1 MAEEGEYP
9 MSPTAFDYADLVQEA
24 RAFEFP
30 SPRPRREVV
39 EALPEPAPFNLIHA
53 ITGIRRCGKTFYAF
67 QLIQQLLSRGVPRD
81 RVFYFNFSDDRLRP
95 TPPALLNDV
104 VEEYWRQVPS
114 ARSEGCYLFLDEVQE
129 ADDWEGFCQRIA
141 ERERVTL
148 VVTGSSSKLSADEIA
163 SRFRGRLLEHPMRPL
178 SFVEFCLFN
187 GIYLPDADDLALAGS
202 VAPAMRSS
210 LEAAFDRYLIEGGFP
225 GAQGCGG
232 AERMAL
238 LQTYVRDVVVRD
250 VVDRY
255 PRAGVALANQVALYG
270 LRNTGCELSVNSLVA
285 SLKKVGY
292 PTTWETVSEVSRL
305 LEQAHLYDGVSEYST
320 SFSPSS
326 TATRKVYAVDT
337 GMAHAVSRA
346 SQHLAGKRL
355 ETAVHNELARRAAS
369 ARIDTVCSLTV
380 PGAKREKVDFVVGDA
395 LSLEPYG
402 LIQVT
407 VDMTADRT
415 RAREIGSLASAMRYA
430 GVDKGLVVTLRER
443 STIEVPEG
451 MIEVVPAWHWA
462 LMDGGE

>member
-1 MAEEGEYP
+1 

-30 SPRPRREVV
+30 NPRSSHEVV

-67 QLIQQLLSRGVPRD
+67 QLIRQLLSRGVPRD
-81 RVFYFNFSDDRLRP
+81 RVFYFNFADDRLRP

-187 GIYLPDADDLALAGS
+187 GVDLPDADDLALAGS

-210 LEAAFDRYLIEGGFP
+210 LESAFDRYLIEGGFP
-225 GAQGCGG
+225 GVQGFSF

-270 LRNTGCELSVNSLVA
+270 LRNTGCELSVNGLVGN
-285 SLKKVGY
+285 LKKVGY
-292 PTTWETVSEVSRL
+292 PTTWETVAEVSRL

-346 SQHLAGKRL
+346 SQQDAGKRL

-369 ARIDTVCSLTV
+369 GRIDTVCSLTV
-380 PGAKREKVDFVVGDA
+380 PSAKKEKVDFVVGDA

-407 VDMTADRT
+407 VDMAADRT
-415 RAREIGSLASAMRYA
+415 RAREIGSLVAAMRYA
-430 GVDKGLVVTLRER
+430 GVREGLVVTLRER

-451 MIEVVPAWHWA
+451 IIEVVPAWQWA
-462 LMDGGE
+462 LEGNGE

>member
-1 MAEEGEYP
+1 
-9 MSPTAFDYADLVQEA
+9 MSPSALDYAELVQEA
-24 RAFEFP
+24 RNFEFP
-30 SPRPRREVV
+30 NPRHRHEVI
-39 EALPEPAPFNLIHA
+39 EGLPDPAPFNLVHA

-67 QLIQQLLSRGVPRD
+67 QLIRQLLAGGIPRD

-95 TPPALLNDV
+95 APSALLNNI

-114 ARSEGCYLFLDEVQE
+114 ARTEGCYLFLDEVQE

-178 SFVEFCLFN
+178 SFAEYCLFN
-187 GIYLPDADDLALAGS
+187 DVPLPNAGDLKCVGG
-202 VAPAMRSS
+202 VAPSLRSS
-210 LEAAFDRYLIEGGFP
+210 LEAAFDRYVLEGGFP
-225 GAQGCGG
+225 GVQGLGS
-232 AERMAL
+232 AERIAL

-255 PRAGVALANQVALYG
+255 PRASVSLANQVALYG
-270 LRNTGCELSVNSLVA
+270 LRNTGCELSINNLTT

-305 LEQAHLYDGVSEYST
+305 LEQAHLYDSVCEYSS
-320 SFSPSS
+320 SFAPSS
-326 TATRKVYAVDT
+326 TSVCKVYAIDT

-346 SQHLAGKRL
+346 SQQDVGKRL
-355 ETAVHNELARRAAS
+355 ETAVYNELARRAAFE
-369 ARIDTVCSLTV
+369 RIDSVCSLTV
-380 PGAKREKVDFVVGDA
+380 PQGKREKVDFVVGDA

-407 VDMTADRT
+407 VDMSAERT
-415 RAREIGSLASAMRYA
+415 RKREVGSLAAAMRFA
-430 GVDKGLVVTLRER
+430 DVHEGLIVSLRER

-451 MIEVVPAWHWA
+451 TIEVLPAWQWA
-462 LMDGGE
+462 LMD